1 MDDGRGVYFNKVF
14 QGACSQAIIQN
25 LSPSIVY
32 TFYVKGTNFN
42 GEGITS
48 AKTSFR
54 SCVNPSGVV
63 APYLVS
69 TNETKVKLRWSQPTN
84 VGGCP
89 ITSFAILS
97 DLGGAVY
104 SSDLEAS
111 AVANKPYLFE
121 HEFTFASSYTGKT
134 LGFVL
139 RATNIMGS
147 TTSENYLKVLVAA
160 SPPTPTLLI
169 TSVSTNSTFIGI

>member
-1 MDDGRGVYFNKVF
+1 MDDGRGVYFNKVY
-14 QGACSQAIIQN
+14 QGACSKAIIQN
-25 LSPSIVY
+25 LSSSITY

-48 AKTSFR
+48 ANASFR

-84 VGGCP
+84 DGGCP

-97 DLGGAVY
+97 DMGGATY
-104 SSDLEAS
+104 STDLEAS
-111 AVANKPYLFE
+111 SVENKAYLFE
-121 HEFTFASSYTGKT
+121 HEFTFTATETGKS
-134 LGFVL
+134 LGFKL
-139 RATNIMGS
+139 KATNAMGS
-147 TTSENYLKVLVAA
+147 TTSESYLKVLVAS
-160 SPPTPTLLI
+160 SPPTPTLMT
-169 TSVSTNSTFIGI
+169 TSVSTNSTFIEV